1 MVVYYSQSV
10 NHLSLLNAY
19 FLLKID
25 KLADNVAQYRFFNT
39 NDLKF
44 TYHQVFISEDKFYP
58 AFEICDQLYQFC
70 WILFGVTNGVV
81 YFQHL
86 IEVIVDNLFSDMF
99 TYLDNI
105 TLLER

>member
-1 MVVYYSQSV
+1 MVVDYSQSV

-19 FLLKID
+19 LLLKID

-44 TYHQVFISEDKFYP
+44 ASYHQVLISEDKFYP

-70 WILFGVTNGVV
+70 WILFGVANGVV
-81 YFQHL
+81 YFEHL
-86 IEVIVDNLFSDMF
+86 IEVIVGNSFSDMF

-105 TLLER
+105 T